1 MPYIVGMARMIWV
14 AGTPE
19 PIERDHDRSILSA
32 IDLWGPSHRFF
43 AVDDPTFNL
52 APALGA
58 IANKY

>member
-1 MPYIVGMARMIWV
+1 MARMIWV

-19 PIERDHDRSILSA
+19 PIERDYDHSTISA
-32 IDLWGPSHRFF
+32 IDLRGPSHRFF
-43 AVDDPTFNL
+43 TVDDPTFNL